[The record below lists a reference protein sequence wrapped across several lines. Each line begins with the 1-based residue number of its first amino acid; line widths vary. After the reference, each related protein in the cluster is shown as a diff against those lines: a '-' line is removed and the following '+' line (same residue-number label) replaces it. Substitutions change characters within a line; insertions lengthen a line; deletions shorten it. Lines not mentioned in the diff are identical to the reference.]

1 MGKLIE
7 AYQGVGMHHAAI
19 GFYNT
24 ALQLFPEIEESP
36 RMVNLHEIL
45 GDWQKALDSYGGGP
59 LETPTVMENKSS
71 SGEPVVTLSKSVAI
85 RRIRCLD
92 KMWKWEELY
101 GIALKHFGTL
111 ESISSDAEATEVA
124 PPMARAAIELG
135 KWEQCGEEL
144 PYYVKAIPE
153 VMPQRAFF
161 EACFWAQ
168 CANRS
173 VSDPSQ
179 SERTQSQISK
189 GISRIRIA
197 RHQMNDDLASKL
209 RDGYSTSYSNLVYLQ
224 QLSELE
230 ELFRLLEMQASTWCS
245 SAWCSSAKRENVISN
260 LFEYTHEHYKY
271 SNIEQIQGKTESSH
285 GTSKEQVSSD
295 SYRTCLR

>member
-1 MGKLIE
+1 
-7 AYQGVGMHHAAI
+7 
-19 GFYNT
+19 
-24 ALQLFPEIEESP
+24 
-36 RMVNLHEIL
+36 
-45 GDWQKALDSYGGGP
+45 
-59 LETPTVMENKSS
+59 
-71 SGEPVVTLSKSVAI
+71 
-85 RRIRCLD
+85 
-92 KMWKWEELY
+92 
-101 GIALKHFGTL
+101 
-111 ESISSDAEATEVA
+111 
-124 PPMARAAIELG
+124 MARAAIELG

-245 SAWCSSAKRENVISN
+245 SAWCSSAKRENSN
-260 LFEYTHEHYKY
+260 HVTYLTLTHSLYPTYSLTHYHRYGRPRLKR
-271 SNIEQIQGKTESSH
+271 GKSQNET
-285 GTSKEQVSSD
+285 
-295 SYRTCLR
+295 RLA